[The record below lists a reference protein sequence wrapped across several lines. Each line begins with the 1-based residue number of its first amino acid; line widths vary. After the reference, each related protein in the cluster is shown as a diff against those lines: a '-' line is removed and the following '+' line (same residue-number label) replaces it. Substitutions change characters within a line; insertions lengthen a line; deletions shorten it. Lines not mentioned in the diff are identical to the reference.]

1 MKAELLAPVGKMENA
16 IAAVENGAD
25 ALFVGGKL
33 FNARQ
38 YADNFTDD
46 ELEEIVH
53 YAKLRG
59 VRVYV
64 TVNILIKEAEV
75 EGVYEYLKYLEEIGV
90 HSIIVQDLGVAAIA
104 RTHFPKLRLHAS
116 TQLSA
121 HSIED
126 VMFLKSLGFKRVVLA
141 RELGLKEIE
150 AIIKTCGVEIETFV
164 HGALCYSYSGQ
175 CLMSSLIGGRSG
187 NRGRCAQT
195 CRMKYSLMDEDKTLV
210 KDAYLLSLKDIC
222 SIEFIPELLACGVH
236 SFKMEGRMKSPEYV
250 ASVVRTY
257 RKYVDL
263 ALSGEKYEVAQEDLD
278 ILKGVFNRGGFSKG
292 YYFEH
297 GTKKMLT
304 PVSPKHIGL
313 KAGVVTQF
321 IPKTKTATILLER
334 DLNPGDGLEIIR
346 KGKESVG
353 MGISKKCEKGTT
365 IKAQFEH
372 FVEVGSEAYLTKNHN
387 LLKALRAT
395 YQKPQR
401 KMPVHLSIIGK
412 VGAPLEVSLTVNDKT
427 VTYKGDLV
435 ENAMNAPLTK
445 EQVVKQLSKL
455 GSTSFVAKTHEIE
468 WDENAYLP
476 ISQLNEVR
484 RQAVSLLEAE
494 ILKVET
500 KVHPEHLEEPVHVQK
515 AENEVGNWY
524 AHVTTLAQL
533 EEVLRWPQ
541 IKRIYWEWQYN
552 QALAHEALAL
562 CQAKEVPMYLAFPS
576 IIKENTFKRFE
587 ADIKSWEGTGLTGY
601 LVRTNGMYYV
611 LKDSSK
617 EIVIDYNLNI
627 MNHETINLWES
638 LGVAGETV
646 SAELTL
652 DEIMPL
658 EGNLEKIV
666 YGYIP
671 VMTSQQ
677 CILRH
682 TNNCQKKAKEKKLY
696 TIKDRKETPW
706 AIQTDC
712 QACVMQILSY
722 QPIVVKSSELQRIKN
737 QMNVRLQ
744 FNKEDVS
751 ETRKVLSAYLEGKT
765 FTPASLEGINFKG
778 AL

>member
-38 YADNFTDD
+38 YADNFTED
-46 ELEEIVH
+46 ELEQIVQ

-64 TVNILIKEAEV
+64 TVNILIKQGEV
-75 EGVYEYLKYLEEIGV
+75 EGVYEYLKYLESIGV
-90 HSIIVQDLGVAAIA
+90 HAIIVQDLGVAAIA
-104 RTHFPKLRLHAS
+104 RTHFPNLRLHAS
-116 TQLSA
+116 TQMSA

-141 RELGLKEIE
+141 RELGLREIE
-150 AIIKTCGVEIETFV
+150 EIIKTCDIEIETFV

-222 SIEFIPELLACGVH
+222 SIEFLPELLACGVH
-236 SFKMEGRMKSPEYV
+236 SLKMEGRMKSAEYV
-250 ASVVRTY
+250 ASVVKTY

-263 ALSGEKYEVAQEDLD
+263 ALSGENYKVAQEDLD

-297 GTKKMLT
+297 GTKAMLT

-321 IPKTKTATILLER
+321 VPKTGMATILLER
-334 DLNPGDGLEIIR
+334 ELNPGDGLEIIR

-353 MGISKKCEKGTT
+353 TGVSKKCEKGTS
-365 IKAQFEH
+365 IKVHFDH
-372 FVEVGSEAYLTKNHN
+372 FVEVGSEVYLTKNHN
-387 LLKALRAT
+387 LLKVLRAS

-401 KMPVHLSIIGK
+401 KMPVHLSVVGK
-412 VGAPLEVSLTVNDKT
+412 VGQPLEVSLQIEDKK
-427 VTYKGDLV
+427 VTYKGDVL
-435 ENAMNAPLTK
+435 EAALNAPLTK
-445 EQVVKQLSKL
+445 EQVIKQLTKL
-455 GSTSFVAKTHEIE
+455 GSTSFVAKTHEII
-468 WDENAYLP
+468 WDETAYMP

-484 RQAVSLLEAE
+484 RQAVSLLEEE
-494 ILKVET
+494 ILKVTPEKHAEHFET
-500 KVHPEHLEEPVHVQK
+500 AYHT
-515 AENEVGNWY
+515 ASEVGQWY
-524 AHVTTLAQL
+524 VHVTTLEQL
-533 EEVLRWPQ
+533 EECFKWPQ
-541 IKRIYWEWQYN
+541 IKRIYWEWQYD
-552 QALAHEALAL
+552 QSLAEKALAM
-562 CQAKEVPMYLAFPS
+562 CKEKQIPMYLAFPS
-576 IIKENTFKRFE
+576 IMKEKTYKRFE
-587 ADIKSWEGTGLTGY
+587 VAIKAWEETDLTGY
-601 LVRTNGMYYV
+601 LIRTTGMHYL
-611 LKDSSK
+611 LKDTSK
-617 EIVIDYNLNI
+617 KIVVDYNLNV
-627 MNHETINLWES
+627 MNNESIHLWENMN
-638 LGVAGETV
+638 VAGETV
-646 SAELTL
+646 SMELTL
-652 DEIMPL
+652 EELLPL
-658 EGNLEKIV
+658 KGNLEKIV

-682 TNNCQKKAKEKKLY
+682 TNHCQKKEKEKKLY
-696 TIKDRKETPW
+696 TIKDRKDIPW

-712 QACVMQILSY
+712 EACVMQILSY
-722 QPIVVKSSELQRIKN
+722 EPVVTKTSEVQRIKN

-744 FNKEDVS
+744 FNKEDAG
-751 ETRKVLSAYLEGKT
+751 ETNKVLSAYLEGKA
-765 FTPASLEGINFKG
+765 FTPASLEGITFKG

>member
-38 YADNFTDD
+38 YADNFTED
-46 ELEEIVH
+46 ELEQIVQ

-90 HSIIVQDLGVAAIA
+90 HAIIVQDLGVAAIA
-104 RTHFPKLRLHAS
+104 RKYFPKLRLHAS
-116 TQLSA
+116 TQMSA

-150 AIIKTCGVEIETFV
+150 EIIKACDIEIETFV

-210 KDAYLLSLKDIC
+210 KEAYLLSLKDIC
-222 SIEFIPELLACGVH
+222 SIEFLPELLACGVH
-236 SFKMEGRMKSPEYV
+236 SLKMEGRMKSPEYV
-250 ASVVRTY
+250 ASVVKTY

-263 ALSGEKYEVAQEDLD
+263 ALSGEKYKVAQEDLD
-278 ILKGVFNRGGFSKG
+278 VLKGVFNRGGFSKG

-297 GTKKMLT
+297 GTKAMLT

-313 KAGVVTQF
+313 KAGVVTNF
-321 IPKTKTATILLER
+321 VPKTGMATILLER

-346 KGKESVG
+346 KGKDSVG
-353 MGISKKCEKGTT
+353 MGISKKCEKGTS
-365 IKAQFEH
+365 IKAHFEH

-387 LLKALRAT
+387 LLKVLRAS

-401 KMPVHLSIIGK
+401 KMPIHLSVVGKIGE
-412 VGAPLEVSLTVNDKT
+412 PLEVSLVAGDKK
-427 VTYKGDLV
+427 VVYKGDIL

-445 EQVVKQLSKL
+445 EQVIKQLTKL
-455 GSTSFVAKTHEIE
+455 GSTSFVAKTHEII
-468 WDENAYLP
+468 WDENAYMP

-494 ILKVET
+494 ILRVMPEK
-500 KVHPEHLEEPVHVQK
+500 HPVHLEEVHHHVQ
-515 AENEVGNWY
+515 ANEEVGQWY
-524 AHVTTLAQL
+524 VHVTTLEQL
-533 EEVLRWPQ
+533 EECLKWSQ
-541 IKRIYWEWQYN
+541 IKRIYWEWQYD
-552 QALAHEALAL
+552 QSLAEKALTR
-562 CQAKEVPMYLAFPS
+562 CKEKDVQMYLAFPS
-576 IIKENTFKRFE
+576 IMKEKTYKRFKE
-587 ADIKSWEGTGLTGY
+587 AIMAWEESCIEGYLIRTTGLYY
-601 LVRTNGMYYV
+601 L
-611 LKDSSK
+611 LKDTSK
-617 EIVIDYNLNI
+617 KIIVDYNLNV
-627 MNHETINLWES
+627 MNNECINLWENM
-638 LGVAGETV
+638 GVAGETV
-646 SAELTL
+646 SMELTL
-652 DEIMPL
+652 EEMLPL
-658 EGNLEKIV
+658 EGSLEKIV

-682 TNNCQKKAKEKKLY
+682 TNHCQKKEKEKKLY
-696 TIKDRKETPW
+696 KIKDRKNTPW

-712 QACVMQILSY
+712 EACVMQILSY
-722 QPIVVKSSELQRIKN
+722 EPVVTKTSELQRIKN

-744 FNKEDVS
+744 FNKEDVG
-751 ETRKVLSAYLEGKT
+751 EVQKVLSAYLEGKA
-765 FTPASLEGINFKG
+765 FTPASLEGVSFKG

>member
-46 ELEEIVH
+46 ELEQIVH

-75 EGVYEYLKYLEEIGV
+75 EGVYEYLKYLEQIGV
-90 HSIIVQDLGVAAIA
+90 HAIIVQDLGVAAIV
-104 RTHFPKLRLHAS
+104 RKHFPKLRLHAS
-116 TQLSA
+116 TQMSA

-150 AIIKTCGVEIETFV
+150 EIIKTCDIEIETFV

-250 ASVVRTY
+250 ASVVKTY

-263 ALSGEKYEVAQEDLD
+263 ALSGAKYKVAQEDLD

-297 GTKKMLT
+297 GTKAMLT

-387 LLKALRAT
+387 LLKVLRAT

-401 KMPVHLSIIGK
+401 KMPVHLSVVGK
-412 VGAPLEVSLTVNDKT
+412 VGEPLEVSLTAGDKK
-427 VTYKGDLV
+427 VTYKGDIL
-435 ENAMNAPLTK
+435 ETALNAPLTK

-455 GSTSFVAKTHEIE
+455 GSTSFVAKTHEIS

-484 RQAVSLLEAE
+484 RQAVSLLETE
-494 ILKVET
+494 ILKVEPE
-500 KVHPEHLEEPVHVQK
+500 KHPEHLEETMHH
-515 AENEVGNWY
+515 ASATGEVGQWY

-533 EEVLRWPQ
+533 EECLKWSQ

-552 QALAHEALAL
+552 DAKAQEALEM
-562 CQAKEVPMYLAFPS
+562 CQAKGMPMYLAFPS
-576 IIKENTFKRFE
+576 IIKEKTYRRFE
-587 ADIKSWEGTGLTGY
+587 VAIKAWEQSEITGY
-601 LVRTNGMYYV
+601 LIRTTGMYYV
-611 LKDSSK
+611 LQESHK
-617 EIVIDYNLNI
+617 EIVVDYNLNV

-638 LGVAGETV
+638 MGVSGETV
-646 SAELTL
+646 SMELTL
-652 DEIMPL
+652 EELLPL

-682 TNNCQKKAKEKKLY
+682 TNHCQKKEKEKKLY
-696 TIKDRKETPW
+696 TIKDRKDTPW

-712 QACVMQILSY
+712 EACVMQILSY
-722 QPIVVKSSELQRIKN
+722 APIVTKSSEVQRIKN

-744 FNKEDVS
+744 FNNEDAG
-751 ETRKVLSAYLEGKT
+751 ETQKVLSAYLEGKT